1 MLFRAARHGQWGF
14 VFKEATVVT
23 PTARRRTRDARYA
36 ARKAGNSKYV
46 DWLARAG
53 FAARG
58 VMYVIIGILA
68 IAIAFGSGGHKADQ
82 SGAARVVGSTP
93 FGAFLLWLLV
103 IGFVGMTLWRLSEA
117 LYGGPGADGR
127 KASSRLIAGFKAVLY
142 AFIAYG
148 IAKYALGLG
157 APKSSNKQS
166 VDLTS
171 TAMSH
176 PGGRI
181 LVGIVGVVLIGV
193 GAWLAWRAF
202 ERKFLAELRTGEMS
216 PQTRKVV
223 TFLGRFGGI
232 ARGIVFS
239 AAGVFL
245 LIAAFT
251 ANASKAKG
259 IDATLRAFTKTPAG
273 PWLLVLVAVGLV
285 LFGCYSW
292 AESRWRKV

>member
-1 MLFRAARHGQWGF
+1 V

-23 PTARRRTRDARYA
+23 PTARRKTRDARYA
-36 ARKAGNSKYV
+36 ARRAGNSKYV

-53 FAARG
+53 FCARG

-68 IAIAFGSGGHKADQ
+68 IQIAFGNGGHKADQ
-82 SGAARVVGSTP
+82 SGAARVVASTP

-103 IGFVGMTLWRLSEA
+103 IGFAGMALWRLSEA

-127 KASSRLIAGFKAVLY
+127 KAGNRAIAGFKAVLY

-166 VDLTS
+166 VDLTA
-171 TAMSH
+171 TAMRE

-232 ARGIVFS
+232 ARGIVFA

-251 ANASKAKG
+251 ANAHKAKG

-273 PWLLVLVAVGLV
+273 PWLLVLVAIGLV

>member
-1 MLFRAARHGQWGF
+1 M
-14 VFKEATVVT
+14 VT
-23 PTARRRTRDARYA
+23 PTARRKTGDARYA
-36 ARKAGNSKYV
+36 ARRVGNSKYV

-68 IAIAFGSGGHKADQ
+68 IQIAFGNGGHKADQ
-82 SGAARVVGSTP
+82 SGAVRTVGNTP
-93 FGAFLLWLLV
+93 FGTFLLWLLV
-103 IGFVGMTLWRLSEA
+103 IGFAGMALWRLSEA

-127 KASSRLIAGFKAVLY
+127 KASNRAIAGFKAVLY
-142 AFIAYG
+142 GFIAYG
-148 IAKYALGLG
+148 IIKYALGLG

-166 VDLTS
+166 VDLTAS
-171 TAMSH
+171 AMRQ

-181 LVGIVGVVLIGV
+181 LVGIVGIVLIGV

-216 PQTRKVV
+216 PQTRKIV

-232 ARGIVFS
+232 ARGIVFA

-251 ANASKAKG
+251 ANAHKAKG

-273 PWLLVLVAVGLV
+273 PWLLVLVAIGLV

>member
-1 MLFRAARHGQWGF
+1 MVTRTARH
-14 VFKEATVVT
+14 
-23 PTARRRTRDARYA
+23 RSRDARYA
-36 ARKAGNSKYV
+36 ARRAGNSRYV

-53 FAARG
+53 FIARG
-58 VMYVIIGILA
+58 VMYALIGILA
-68 IAIAFGSGGHKADQ
+68 LEIAFGNSGHKADQ
-82 SGAARVVGSTP
+82 SGAVRVVASTP
-93 FGAFLLWLLV
+93 FGEVLLWLLA
-103 IGFVGMTLWRLSEA
+103 IGLAGMALWRLSEA

-127 KASSRLIAGFKAVLY
+127 KTSNRLIAAFKAALY
-142 AFIAYG
+142 AFIAFG
-148 IAKYALGLG
+148 ILRYALGLG
-157 APKSSNKQS
+157 APKSSNTQA

-171 TAMSH
+171 TAMRE

-181 LVGIVGVVLIGV
+181 AVGIAGLVLIGV

-202 ERKFLAELRTGEMS
+202 ERKFLAEIKTGEMS

-232 ARGIVFS
+232 ARGIVFG
-239 AAGVFL
+239 AAGLFL
-245 LIAAFT
+245 LIAAVT
-251 ANASKAKG
+251 AHAHKAKG

-273 PWLLVLVAVGLV
+273 PWLLVLVAIGLV

>member
-1 MLFRAARHGQWGF
+1 VSTRTARH
-14 VFKEATVVT
+14 
-23 PTARRRTRDARYA
+23 RTRDARYA
-36 ARKAGNSKYV
+36 ARRAGNSKYV

-53 FAARG
+53 FIARG
-58 VMYVIIGILA
+58 VMYMIIGVLA
-68 IAIAFGSGGHKADQ
+68 IEIAFGNGGQKADQ
-82 SGAARVVGSTP
+82 SGAVRVVGDTP
-93 FGAFLLWLLV
+93 FGTFLLWLLV
-103 IGFVGMTLWRLSEA
+103 IGFAGMMLWRLSEA
-117 LYGGPGADGR
+117 IYGGPGADGR
-127 KASSRLIAGFKAVLY
+127 KASHRLIAGFKALLY
-142 AFIAYG
+142 GFIAYG
-148 IAKYALGLG
+148 IVRYALGLG

-166 VDLTS
+166 VDLTA

-181 LVGIVGVVLIGV
+181 LVGIVGLVLIGV

-202 ERKFLAELRTGEMS
+202 ERKFLSDLRTGEMS

-239 AAGVFL
+239 VAGIFL

-251 ANASKAKG
+251 ANAHKAKG
-259 IDATLRAFTKTPAG
+259 IDSTLRAFTKTPAG
-273 PWLLVLVAVGLV
+273 PWLLVLVAIGLV

>member
-1 MLFRAARHGQWGF
+1 VVTRTARH
-14 VFKEATVVT
+14 
-23 PTARRRTRDARYA
+23 RSRDARYA
-36 ARKAGNSKYV
+36 ARRAGNSRYV

-53 FAARG
+53 FIARG
-58 VMYVIIGILA
+58 VMYALIGILA
-68 IAIAFGSGGHKADQ
+68 LEIAFGNSGHRADQ
-82 SGAARVVGSTP
+82 SGAVRVVASTP
-93 FGAFLLWLLV
+93 FGEVLLWLLV
-103 IGFVGMTLWRLSEA
+103 IGFAGMALWRLSEA

-127 KASSRLIAGFKAVLY
+127 KTSNRLIAAFKAALY
-142 AFIAYG
+142 AFIAFG
-148 IAKYALGLG
+148 ILRYALGLG
-157 APKSSNKQS
+157 APKSSNAQT

-171 TAMSH
+171 TAMRQ

-181 LVGIVGVVLIGV
+181 AVGIAGLVLIGV

-202 ERKFLAELRTGEMS
+202 ERKFLAEIKTGEMS

-232 ARGIVFS
+232 ARGIVFG
-239 AAGVFL
+239 AAGLFL
-245 LIAAFT
+245 LIAAVT
-251 ANASKAKG
+251 AHAHKAKG

-273 PWLLVLVAVGLV
+273 PWLLVLVAIGLV

>member
-1 MLFRAARHGQWGF
+1 
-14 VFKEATVVT
+14 
-23 PTARRRTRDARYA
+23 
-36 ARKAGNSKYV
+36 V

-53 FAARG
+53 FIARG
-58 VMYVIIGILA
+58 VMYALIGILA
-68 IAIAFGSGGHKADQ
+68 LEIAFGNPGHKADQ
-82 SGAARVVGSTP
+82 SGAVRVVASTP
-93 FGAFLLWLLV
+93 FGEVLLWLLV
-103 IGFVGMTLWRLSEA
+103 IGFAGMALWRLSEA

-127 KASSRLIAGFKAVLY
+127 KTSNRLIAAFKAALY
-142 AFIAYG
+142 AFIAFG
-148 IAKYALGLG
+148 ILRYALGLG
-157 APKSSNKQS
+157 APKSSNTQA

-171 TAMSH
+171 TAMRE

-181 LVGIVGVVLIGV
+181 AVGIAGLVLIGV

-202 ERKFLAELRTGEMS
+202 ERKFLAEIKTGEMS

-232 ARGIVFS
+232 ARGIVFG
-239 AAGVFL
+239 AAGLFL
-245 LIAAFT
+245 LIAAVT
-251 ANASKAKG
+251 AHAHKAKG

-273 PWLLVLVAVGLV
+273 PWLLVLVAIGLV

>member
-1 MLFRAARHGQWGF
+1 
-14 VFKEATVVT
+14 VVT
-23 PTARRRTRDARYA
+23 PTARRRTRDARSA

-68 IAIAFGSGGHKADQ
+68 IQIAFGNSGHKADQ

-127 KASSRLIAGFKAVLY
+127 KASNRLIAGFKALLY

-148 IAKYALGLG
+148 IIKYALGLG

-166 VDLTS
+166 VDLTA
-171 TAMSH
+171 TAMRE

-232 ARGIVFS
+232 ARGIVFA

-251 ANASKAKG
+251 ANAQKAKG

-273 PWLLVLVAVGLV
+273 PWLLVLVAIGLV